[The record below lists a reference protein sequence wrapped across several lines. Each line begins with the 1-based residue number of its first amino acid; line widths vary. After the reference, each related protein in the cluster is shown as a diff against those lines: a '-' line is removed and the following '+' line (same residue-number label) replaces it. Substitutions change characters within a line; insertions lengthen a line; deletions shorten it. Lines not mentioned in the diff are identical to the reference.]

1 MGEGPQVNE
10 GIVLSGNAR
19 VSGSA
24 LAAGRNASATA
35 HHTAGATGAEAA
47 DAVRAALDAVG
58 ELRRLLADAELPP
71 GQRRQA
77 RDETDAIRDEL
88 SSDDVDPGRIVG
100 RLERLRTLLGSAT
113 GLLGLVAEAQESV
126 RAIAG
131 G

>member
-10 GIVLSGNAR
+10 GIVLSGHAQ

-35 HHTAGATGAEAA
+35 HHTVGAASAA
-47 DAVRAALDAVG
+47 DAEAVRAALDAVG
-58 ELRRLLADAELPP
+58 ELRRLLADAELPA
-71 GQRRQA
+71 GRRSEA
-77 RDETDAIRDEL
+77 REEADAIEEELAADE
-88 SSDDVDPGRIVG
+88 VDQDRIVG
-100 RLERLRTLLGSAT
+100 RLERLRTLVGSAT
-113 GLLGLVAEAQESV
+113 ALLGLVASAQESV